1 MVTDARPAWAGG
13 ASRWWMAL
21 LILPL
26 LGLAMLLAV
35 PALDLQWE
43 HQPSH
48 FWIVLISAALSAVL
62 AYATNAAAARHRD
75 ARVILVSLAFLV
87 AAGFLGLHALATPG
101 VLLHGPNTGFSIAT
115 PVGLT
120 IAAVYAAVSVTS
132 LGGPDA
138 AIVLRWRRP
147 LLLLTVG
154 AIAAWGVVSLAGLPP
169 LDGPLPA
176 REGPG
181 ILAALTIIGVAL
193 YGWAA
198 WRMLDLYRARP
209 GPLPLAVAVGLV
221 LLAEAMVAVALSRNW
236 HLSWWEW
243 HLLMLAAFVAIALGA
258 RREYTRVGS
267 LAGAFGGLYLEQTLA
282 SIDRWHA
289 GAIARVVDADE
300 RGTSE
305 DVVLAR
311 LRREG
316 ASTDEVRLIAHAAG
330 ELRRLDAAFR
340 PYLPSIIADHVPD
353 EPSMARLGGTE
364 REVSVLFA
372 DLSAFTT
379 FSERHA
385 ATEVIVMLND
395 YWAAVVPGIDAAGG
409 EIEQFVGD
417 AVMAAFN
424 VEGDQP
430 DHAQRAA
437 RAALAIIDAGRGVL
451 ASHPDWPAFRV
462 GVSTGTAVVGNVGTR
477 GRRSFAVI
485 GDTTN
490 TAARLMSVASPGEV
504 LVTGVTWRLLGDRW
518 QGKPLGPV
526 AIKGRRQPVEIWRIH
541 ALDRV
546 AASPTAQ
553 LPE

>member
-1 MVTDARPAWAGG
+1 M
-13 ASRWWMAL
+13 
-21 LILPL
+21 
-26 LGLAMLLAV
+26 
-35 PALDLQWE
+35 
-43 HQPSH
+43 
-48 FWIVLISAALSAVL
+48 
-62 AYATNAAAARHRD
+62 
-75 ARVILVSLAFLV
+75 
-87 AAGFLGLHALATPG
+87 
-101 VLLHGPNTGFSIAT
+101 
-115 PVGLT
+115 
-120 IAAVYAAVSVTS
+120 
-132 LGGPDA
+132 
-138 AIVLRWRRP
+138 
-147 LLLLTVG
+147 
-154 AIAAWGVVSLAGLPP
+154 
-169 LDGPLPA
+169 
-176 REGPG
+176 
-181 ILAALTIIGVAL
+181 
-193 YGWAA
+193 
-198 WRMLDLYRARP
+198 
-209 GPLPLAVAVGLV
+209 GLV

-289 GAIARVVDADE
+289 GAIARVMDADE

-305 DVVLAR
+305 DIVLAR

-385 ATEVIVMLND
+385 ATEVIAMLND

-430 DHAQRAA
+430 DHAQRAT

-451 ASHPDWPAFRV
+451 ATHPDWPAFRV

-504 LVTGVTWRLLGDRW
+504 LVTGVHLAPPRRAVAGRDAGAGRHQGPPPAGGDLAGQPRAAHRLRRLRRHGGRVRSAMRGWRAPGAW
-518 QGKPLGPV
+518 SAVNAAPKPHPGSGSV
-526 AIKGRRQPVEIWRIH
+526 AG
-541 ALDRV
+541 
-546 AASPTAQ
+546 AARP
-553 LPE
+553 

>member
-1 MVTDARPAWAGG
+1 MVTDARPAWAGS
-13 ASRWWMAL
+13 ASPWWMAL

-26 LGLAMLLAV
+26 LGLALLLAV
-35 PALDLQWE
+35 PALDLHWE

-48 FWIVLISAALSAVL
+48 FWIVLVSAALSAVL

-101 VLLHGPNTGFSIAT
+101 VLLPGPNTGFTIAT

-138 AIVLRWRRP
+138 ATVLRWRRT
-147 LLLLTVG
+147 LLVLTV
-154 AIAAWGVVSLAGLPP
+154 AAVAAWGVVSLAGLPP

-181 ILAALTIIGVAL
+181 ILAVLTVVGVAL

-198 WRMLDLYRARP
+198 WRTLDLYRARP
-209 GPLPLAVAVGLV
+209 GPLPLSVAIGLV

-258 RREYTRVGS
+258 RVEYARSGS

-300 RGTSE
+300 RGTSA
-305 DVVLAR
+305 DIVLDR

-316 ASTDEVRLIAHAAG
+316 ASADEVRLIAHAAG

-340 PYLPSIIADHVPD
+340 PYLPSIIADHVPG
-353 EPSMARLGGTE
+353 EPSVARLGGEE

-372 DLSAFTT
+372 DLTAFTT
-379 FSERHA
+379 FSERHP
-385 ATEVIVMLND
+385 ATEVIAMLND

-424 VEGDQP
+424 VEDDQP
-430 DHAQRAA
+430 DHAQRAV
-437 RAALAIIDAGRGVL
+437 RAALAIIDGGQAVL
-451 ASHPDWPAFRV
+451 AAHPEWPAFRV
-462 GVSTGTAVVGNVGTR
+462 GVSTGPAVVGNVGTR

-490 TAARLMSVASPGEV
+490 TAARLMSVAAPGEV
-504 LVTGVTWRLLGDRW
+504 LVTGATWQHLGEGR
-518 QGKPLGPV
+518 QGDPLGPV
-526 AIKGRRQPVEIWRIH
+526 SIKGRRQAVEIWRI
-541 ALDRV
+541 RR
-546 AASPTAQ
+546 
-553 LPE
+553 